1 MTSSDQILV
10 VTDMEHLPTVLDKLR
25 EVGELIL
32 LGDVG
37 ESQLPRRSQ
46 RVGAVF
52 TNPNKQSFFMGRDFM
67 DRFPSLRVI
76 CSASTGTNHIDTDEA
91 ARRGIRVL
99 SLARDFSLLRQI
111 TSTAELALALT
122 LSSLRSLQPASDSVK
137 NGEWNYAPFIGRQ
150 INSLKIG
157 IIGLGRLGTMFAKF
171 VAPLAEEVYFYDP
184 FVSDDAGLKRTASLE
199 ELFGICDVIS
209 VHVHPTNETIG
220 MINRSVLQFAKKDL
234 LLVNT
239 SRGEILNEI
248 DVVNFLSE
256 RKEAKVAVDVLAN
269 ETSDRKSSPLLKYSF
284 RADQVL
290 ITPHIGGM
298 TREAQSLAFS
308 HAADKL
314 VAFLQGS
321 GPIGS

>member
-1 MTSSDQILV
+1 
-10 VTDMEHLPTVLDKLR
+10 MEHLPTVLDKLR

-32 LGDVG
+32 LGDVA

-67 DRFPSLRVI
+67 DRFPGLRVI

-122 LSSLRSLQPASDSVK
+122 LSSLRNLQPASDSVK

-157 IIGLGRLGTMFAKF
+157 IIGLGRLGRMYAKF

-184 FVSDDAGLKRTASLE
+184 FVSDDSGLKRTASLE

-248 DVVNFLSE
+248 DVVDFLSE

-269 ETSDRKSSPLLKYSF
+269 ETSNRNSSPLLKYSF
-284 RADQVL
+284 RTDQVL

-321 GPIGS
+321 GPIGT